1 MACRQGGAGI
11 HRQVL
16 SGSNV
21 AEVEYGSSRSMLLA
35 EDVLEV
41 WVFTTSN
48 TYTPASMDDVNLNHV
63 SMHEKKIVVFSFTL
77 F

>member
-1 MACRQGGAGI
+1 M
-11 HRQVL
+11 
-16 SGSNV
+16 
-21 AEVEYGSSRSMLLA
+21 EYGSSRSMLLA